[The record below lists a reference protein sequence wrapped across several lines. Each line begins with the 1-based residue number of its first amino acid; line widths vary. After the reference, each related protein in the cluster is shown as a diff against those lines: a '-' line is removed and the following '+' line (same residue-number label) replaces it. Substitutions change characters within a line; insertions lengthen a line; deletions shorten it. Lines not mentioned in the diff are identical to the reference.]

1 MGMETDDLAERGNL
15 LGSGGFDEAH
25 FVAAYR
31 RAFPHFQLA
40 WTTFYV
46 HHLAELRRVFDDL
59 EDTLLLAAFGIRPLE
74 ESARLARAAT
84 DGMTP
89 PFDALPLLVA
99 SETNAVRLADMTG
112 IPRQTVRR
120 KLIAFQKR
128 GWVVQNSD
136 RSWSLAP
143 DGAGGSKLARDL
155 DQSNMQMLVQL
166 ARLLARFDRLLA
178 EEPTA

>member
-1 MGMETDDLAERGNL
+1 MRNNEARHGHTRLAQD
-15 LGSGGFDEAH
+15 GFDEER
-25 FVAAYR
+25 FIAAYR
-31 RAFPHFQLA
+31 RGFAKFQLA

-59 EDTLLLAAFGIRPLE
+59 EDTLLLAAFGLRPLE
-74 ESARLARAAT
+74 EAAGIVRDSLGGT
-84 DGMTP
+84 TP

-99 SETNAVRLADMTG
+99 SQTNAVRLADMTG

-120 KLIAFQKR
+120 KLIAFQER
-128 GWVVQNSD
+128 GWIVQNAD

-155 DQSNMQMLVQL
+155 DQANMQMLAQL
-166 ARLLARFDRLLA
+166 ARLLARFDRLMA
-178 EEPTA
+178 EDKA